1 MAFVKNERFSNPD
14 TGKTNDL
21 KAVLLAVHNYLK
33 HGSKDYYTQKLI
45 SLGVWICKRLKNMW
59 KYI

>member
-45 SLGVWICKRLKNMW
+45 SLGVWICK
-59 KYI
+59 

>member
-45 SLGVWICKRLKNMW
+45 SLGGGYGYARD
-59 KYI
+59 